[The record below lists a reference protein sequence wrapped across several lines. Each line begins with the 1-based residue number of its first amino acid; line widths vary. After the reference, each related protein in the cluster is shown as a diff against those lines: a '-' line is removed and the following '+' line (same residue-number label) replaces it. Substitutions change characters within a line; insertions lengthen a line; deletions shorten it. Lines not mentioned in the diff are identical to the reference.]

1 MDVADDDDDVAVV
14 VVFEE
19 EVDEEEVITPSFF
32 PRLEIL
38 EMISFEAARAPSLSI
53 QRGA

>member
-1 MDVADDDDDVAVV
+1 MDVDDDDDDVTDVEV
-14 VVFEE
+14 EE
-19 EVDEEEVITPSFF
+19 EVDEVVVITPSFF

-53 QRGA
+53 QSGA